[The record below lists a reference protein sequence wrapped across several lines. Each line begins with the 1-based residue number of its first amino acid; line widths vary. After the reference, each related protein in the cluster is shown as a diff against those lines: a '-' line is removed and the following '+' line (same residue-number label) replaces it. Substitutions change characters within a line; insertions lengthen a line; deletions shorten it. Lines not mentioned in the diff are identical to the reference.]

1 MRIAI
6 VVGEAS
12 GDILGSRLIQALREQ
27 QPDIQF
33 EGVAGAEMI
42 AEGCELLYP
51 MEKLAVMG
59 FSEVLPRL
67 RELLK
72 MRKDLV
78 QRWQSNPPD
87 LFVGI
92 DAPDFNLKLE
102 SLLHQHNIPTVHYV
116 SPSIWAWRESRVKK
130 IQGNIDLMLT
140 LFPFEVDFYKR
151 HNIPA
156 KFVGHPLADEIP
168 LHSDKQTL
176 RKKLGLNPNAHI
188 IAVLGGSRAG
198 EIKRIA
204 PDFFRGLKKIH
215 QQHPDWQFVSPLIN
229 VDIHQQFE
237 ALKKRIAPELP
248 MVLIDGQSRTVMA
261 AADQIL
267 MASGTA
273 VLEGMLINRP
283 MVAAYRVS
291 PLTAFIIRRFN
302 MIKSKYFTLPN
313 NLCGE
318 LLVPELIQEDI
329 TAENIQQVI
338 EEQFNQDKSQR
349 DYVKQRFHN
358 VHLQL
363 RKNASQQAAKAIL
376 DVIKSS
382 VLAKK

>member
-12 GDILGSRLIQALREQ
+12 GDILGSRLIKALHQ
-27 QPDIQF
+27 QHPNIQF
-33 EGVAGAEMI
+33 EGVAGAEMV
-42 AEGCELLYP
+42 AAGCELLYP

-78 QRWQSNPPD
+78 TRWQENPPD

-102 SLLHQHNIPTVHYV
+102 ALLHQHNIPTVHYV
-116 SPSIWAWRESRVKK
+116 SPSVWAWRENRVKK
-130 IQGNIDLMLT
+130 IKGNIDLMLT

-151 HNIPA
+151 HQIPA
-156 KFVGHPLADEIP
+156 TFVGHPLADEIP

-176 RKKLGLNPNAHI
+176 RKKLGLNSNAHI
-188 IAVLGGSRAG
+188 LAVLPGSRTG

-204 PDFFRGLKKIH
+204 PDFLRGLILLHKKY
-215 QQHPDWQFVSPLIN
+215 PDWQFVTPLIN
-229 VDIHQQFE
+229 KDIYKQFE
-237 ALKKRIAPELP
+237 TLKQDIAPKIP
-248 MVLIDGQSRTVMA
+248 IVFIDGQSRSVLA

-291 PLTAFIIRRFN
+291 ALTAFIIRRFN
-302 MIKSKYFTLPN
+302 MIKTKYFTLPN
-313 NLCGE
+313 NLCDE
-318 LLVPELIQEDI
+318 MLVPELIQEDI
-329 TAENIQQVI
+329 TAENILEEI
-338 EEQFNQDKSQR
+338 EKQFLQNKKQR
-349 DYVKQRFHN
+349 DYEKQRFHN
-358 VHLQL
+358 THLLL
-363 RKNASQQAAKAIL
+363 RKNASEQAAKAIL
-376 DVIKSS
+376 ELVNSS
-382 VLAKK
+382 Y

>member
-12 GDILGSRLIQALREQ
+12 GDILGSRLIKALQ
-27 QPDIQF
+27 QQHPNIQF
-33 EGVAGAEMI
+33 EGVAGAEMV
-42 AEGCELLYP
+42 AAGCEPLYP

-78 QRWQSNPPD
+78 TRWQENPPD

-102 SLLHQHNIPTVHYV
+102 ALLHQHNIPTVHYV
-116 SPSIWAWRESRVKK
+116 SPSVWAWRENRVKK
-130 IQGNIDLMLT
+130 IKGNIDLMLT

-151 HNIPA
+151 HQIPA
-156 KFVGHPLADEIP
+156 TFVGHPLADEIP

-176 RKKLGLNPNAHI
+176 RKKLGLNSNAHI
-188 IAVLGGSRAG
+188 LAVLPGSRTG

-204 PDFFRGLKKIH
+204 PDFLRGLILLHKKY
-215 QQHPDWQFVSPLIN
+215 PDWQFVTPLIN
-229 VDIHQQFE
+229 KDIYKQFDT
-237 ALKKRIAPELP
+237 LKQDIAPKIP
-248 MVLIDGQSRTVMA
+248 IVFIDGQSRSVLA

-291 PLTAFIIRRFN
+291 ALTAFIIRRFN
-302 MIKSKYFTLPN
+302 MLKTKYFTLAN
-313 NLCGE
+313 NLCDE
-318 LLVPELIQEDI
+318 MLVPELIQEDL
-329 TAENIQQVI
+329 TAENILEEI
-338 EEQFNQDKSQR
+338 EKQFLQNKKQR
-349 DYVKQRFHN
+349 DYEKQRFHDM
-358 VHLQL
+358 HLLL
-363 RKNASQQAAKAIL
+363 RKNASEQAAKAIL
-376 DVIKSS
+376 AVTTQHN
-382 VLAKK
+382 L

>member
-1 MRIAI
+1 MMRIAI

-12 GDILGSRLIQALREQ
+12 GDILGSRLIKALHQ
-27 QPDIQF
+27 QHPNIQF
-33 EGVAGAEMI
+33 EGVAGAEMV
-42 AEGCELLYP
+42 AAGCELLYP

-78 QRWQSNPPD
+78 TRWQENPPD

-102 SLLHQHNIPTVHYV
+102 ALLHQHNIPTVHYV
-116 SPSIWAWRESRVKK
+116 SPSVWAWRENRVKK
-130 IQGNIDLMLT
+130 IKGNIDLMLT

-151 HNIPA
+151 HQIPA
-156 KFVGHPLADEIP
+156 TFVGHPLADEIP

-176 RKKLGLNPNAHI
+176 RKKLGLNSNAHI
-188 IAVLGGSRAG
+188 LAVLPGSRTG

-204 PDFFRGLKKIH
+204 PDFLRGLILLHKKY
-215 QQHPDWQFVSPLIN
+215 PDWQFVTPLIN
-229 VDIHQQFE
+229 KDIYKQFE
-237 ALKKRIAPELP
+237 TLKQDIAPKIP
-248 MVLIDGQSRTVMA
+248 IVFIDGQSRSVLA

-291 PLTAFIIRRFN
+291 ALTAFIIRRFN
-302 MIKSKYFTLPN
+302 MIKTKYFTLPN
-313 NLCGE
+313 NLCDE
-318 LLVPELIQEDI
+318 MLVPELIQEDI
-329 TAENIQQVI
+329 TAENILEEI
-338 EEQFNQDKSQR
+338 EKQFLQNKKQR
-349 DYVKQRFHN
+349 DYEKQRFHN
-358 VHLQL
+358 THLLL
-363 RKNASQQAAKAIL
+363 RKNASEQAAKAIL
-376 DVIKSS
+376 ELVNSS
-382 VLAKK
+382 Y

>member
-12 GDILGSRLIQALREQ
+12 GDILGSRLIKALHQ
-27 QPDIQF
+27 QHPNIQF
-33 EGVAGAEMI
+33 EGVAGAEMV
-42 AEGCELLYP
+42 AAGCEPLYP

-72 MRKDLV
+72 MRKNLV
-78 QRWQSNPPD
+78 TRWQENPPD

-102 SLLHQHNIPTVHYV
+102 ALLHQHNIPTVHYV
-116 SPSIWAWRESRVKK
+116 SPSVWAWRENRVKK
-130 IQGNIDLMLT
+130 IKGNIDLMLT

-151 HNIPA
+151 HQIPA
-156 KFVGHPLADEIP
+156 TFVGHPLADEIP

-176 RKKLGLNPNAHI
+176 RKKLGLNSNAHI
-188 IAVLGGSRAG
+188 LAVLPGSRTG

-204 PDFFRGLKKIH
+204 PDFLRGLILLHKKY
-215 QQHPDWQFVSPLIN
+215 PDWQFVTPLIN
-229 VDIHQQFE
+229 KDIYKQFE
-237 ALKKRIAPELP
+237 TLKQNIAPKIP
-248 MVLIDGQSRTVMA
+248 IVFINGQSRSVLA

-291 PLTAFIIRRFN
+291 ALTAFIIRRFN
-302 MIKSKYFTLPN
+302 MLKTKYFTLAN
-313 NLCGE
+313 NLCDE
-318 LLVPELIQEDI
+318 MLVPELIQEDL
-329 TAENIQQVI
+329 TAENILEEI
-338 EEQFNQDKSQR
+338 EKQFLQNKKQR
-349 DYVKQRFHN
+349 DYEKQRFHDM
-358 VHLQL
+358 HLLL
-363 RKNASQQAAKAIL
+363 RKNASEQAAKAIL
-376 DVIKSS
+376 AVTTQHN
-382 VLAKK
+382 L

>member
-12 GDILGSRLIQALREQ
+12 GDILGSRLIKALQ
-27 QPDIQF
+27 QQHPNIQF
-33 EGVAGAEMI
+33 EGVAGAEMV
-42 AEGCELLYP
+42 AAGCEPLYP

-78 QRWQSNPPD
+78 TRWQENPPD

-102 SLLHQHNIPTVHYV
+102 ALLHQHNIPTVHYV
-116 SPSIWAWRESRVKK
+116 SPSVWAWRENRVKK
-130 IQGNIDLMLT
+130 IKGNIDLMLT

-151 HNIPA
+151 HQIPA
-156 KFVGHPLADEIP
+156 TFVGHPLADEIP

-176 RKKLGLNPNAHI
+176 RKKLGLNSNAHI
-188 IAVLGGSRAG
+188 LAVLPGSRTG

-204 PDFFRGLKKIH
+204 PDFLRGLILLHKKY
-215 QQHPDWQFVSPLIN
+215 PDWQFVTPLIN
-229 VDIHQQFE
+229 KDIYKQFE
-237 ALKKRIAPELP
+237 TLKQDIAPKIP
-248 MVLIDGQSRTVMA
+248 IVFIDGQSRSVLA

-291 PLTAFIIRRFN
+291 ALTAFIIRRFN
-302 MIKSKYFTLPN
+302 MLKTKYFTLAN
-313 NLCGE
+313 NLCDE
-318 LLVPELIQEDI
+318 MLVPELIQEDL
-329 TAENIQQVI
+329 TAENILEEI
-338 EEQFNQDKSQR
+338 EKQFLQNKKQR
-349 DYVKQRFHN
+349 DYEKQRFHDM
-358 VHLQL
+358 HLLL
-363 RKNASQQAAKAIL
+363 RKNASEQAAKAIL
-376 DVIKSS
+376 AVTTQHN
-382 VLAKK
+382 L